1 MNEEAMNNLIQDIR
15 YGLRGLWR
23 HPGFTIVAACSLAL
37 GIGANTAIFSVVNG
51 VLLNPLP
58 YPQPDQL
65 VTIHQSKPNFEQGAM
80 PYPNFRDLQKQ
91 NQTFSAMA
99 ISRSFGFSLIGA
111 GEPERVDAR
120 LVSADYFSV
129 LGLKPLL
136 GRTFMPGEDES
147 GAGPVALISE
157 DLWRRKFGFAQDI
170 LQKGITLDEKSYAVI
185 GVIPASFTL
194 VRGVDVYV
202 PIGQWNSGAL
212 KNRGVALGLHGI
224 GRLKP
229 GVTIEQARSDLNRVM
244 GDLAIAYPETNRG
257 NGATIIP
264 LKERV
269 VGNIRP
275 ILLMLFGAVGFVLLI
290 GCVNVSNLMLAR
302 STSRSREFAI
312 RSALGAGRRRLLRQS
327 LTESTLLGLGGGVLG
342 LIVAGWGTK
351 LALSALPTTL
361 PRAEEVGLDSRVLL
375 FTFVISLLTGILSGL
390 APALKMSQGR
400 VTETLKEGGRGTSSG
415 RVRAQGIFVA
425 VEMAL
430 ALVLLIGAGLMI
442 RSLSALWKVDPGFR
456 PDNVLTFGLNLPPAM
471 ANTSPEAVRSALRDL
486 SDKLNHA
493 PGVTSASFSSGASP
507 LQSED
512 DLFFWLDGQPR
523 PASHSEMN
531 MALVYGVEP
540 GYLAAMGIRLK
551 QGRFFTEQDDERSL
565 PVAVIDEAFAHKYFG
580 DQDPVGKRVYTEG
593 TPPQPWQIVGVVGH
607 VKQWSLNSDDTDGLQ
622 AQLYLPFRA
631 LPDNNLPTG
640 AGVVVRSSGRDESGP
655 ELLNGIRRVVENQ
668 SKQNV
673 ISDPQ
678 TMNQVIADSLSQQ
691 RFSMILLG
699 AFAAVALLL
708 ASLGIYG
715 VISYLVGQ
723 RTHELGIR
731 LALGAQRQDVLRL
744 VLNHGMKMA
753 LGGVA
758 LGLVVAL
765 GLTRLIS
772 KMLYGVS
779 ATDPAT
785 FVVITL
791 LLVLVALLACFVPAW
806 RATQV
811 DPLVALRNE

>member
-1 MNEEAMNNLIQDIR
+1 MNNLIQDIR

-58 YPQPDQL
+58 YPQPEQL

-80 PYPNFRDLQKQ
+80 PYPNFRDVQKQ

-99 ISRSFGFSLIGA
+99 ISRSSGFSLMGA

-136 GRTFMPGEDES
+136 GRTFMAGEDES

-157 DLWRRKFGFAQDI
+157 DLWRRKFGSAGDV
-170 LQKGITLDEKSYAVI
+170 LQKAITLDDKSYAVV
-185 GVIPASFTL
+185 GVIPATFTL

-212 KNRGVALGLHGI
+212 KSRSAALGLHGI

-229 GVTIEQARSDLNRVM
+229 GVSIEQARSDLNRVM
-244 GDLAIAYPETNRG
+244 AGLAVAYPETNRG

-264 LKERV
+264 LKEQV

-290 GCVNVSNLMLAR
+290 ACVNVSNLMLAR
-302 STSRSREFAI
+302 STGRSREFAI

-327 LTESTLLGLGGGVLG
+327 LTESTLLGLAGGALG

-351 LALSALPTTL
+351 LALAALPTTL
-361 PRAEEVGLDSRVLL
+361 PRAEEVGLDRRVLL
-375 FTFVISLLTGILSGL
+375 FTFVISLLTGIVAGL
-390 APALKMSQGR
+390 VPALKISRNQI
-400 VTETLKEGGRGTSSG
+400 TETLKEGARGTSGG
-415 RVRAQGIFVA
+415 RVRAQGVFVA

-442 RSLSALWKVDPGFR
+442 RSLAALWNVDPGFR
-456 PDNVLTFGLNLPPAM
+456 ADNVLTFGLTLPPAM
-471 ANTSPEAVRSALRDL
+471 ANASPEAVRAALRDL
-486 SDKLNHA
+486 SDKINTA
-493 PGVTSASFSSGASP
+493 PGVNSASLTTGASP
-507 LQSED
+507 LQNED
-512 DLFFWLDGQPR
+512 DLFFWLDGQPK
-523 PASHSEMN
+523 PASSSEMN

-540 GYLAAMGIRLK
+540 GYLTAMGIQLK
-551 QGRFFTEQDDERSL
+551 QGRFFTAQDDERSVA
-565 PVAVIDEAFAHKYFG
+565 VAVIDEAFAQKYFG
-580 DQDPVGKRVYTEG
+580 ANDPVGRRVYTG
-593 TPPQPWQIVGVVGH
+593 DDQPWQIVGVVRH
-607 VKQWSLNSDDTDGLQ
+607 VKQWSLNSDETDGLQ
-622 AQLYLPFRA
+622 AQLYLPLRA
-631 LPDNNLPTG
+631 LPDNSLPSS
-640 AGVVVRSSGRDESGP
+640 AGVVVRSTGGTGP
-655 ELLNGIRRVVENQ
+655 ELLNGIRQVVANQ
-668 SKQNV
+668 NKQNV
-673 ISDPQ
+673 ISDAQ
-678 TMNQVIADSLSQQ
+678 TMNHVIAESLAQQ

-744 VLNHGMKMA
+744 VLGHGMKMA
-753 LGGVA
+753 LAGVA
-758 LGLVVAL
+758 LGLVVSL

-785 FVVITL
+785 FAVITM
-791 LLVLVALLACFVPAW
+791 LLVLVALLACFIPAW

>member
-1 MNEEAMNNLIQDIR
+1 MNNLIQDIR

-23 HPGFTIVAACSLAL
+23 HPGFTVVAVCSLAL

-58 YPQPDQL
+58 YPQPEQL

-80 PYPNFRDLQKQ
+80 PYPNFRDVQKQ
-91 NQTFSAMA
+91 NQTLAAMA
-99 ISRSFGFSLIGA
+99 ISRSMGFSLIGA

-136 GRTFMPGEDES
+136 GRTFVPGEDES

-157 DLWRRKFGFAQDI
+157 DLWRRKFGSAGDV
-170 LQKGITLDEKSYAVI
+170 LQKGITLDEKSYAVV
-185 GVIPASFTL
+185 GVIPATFTL

-212 KNRGVALGLHGI
+212 KSRSAALGLHGI

-244 GDLAIAYPETNRG
+244 ADLAVAYPESNRG
-257 NGATIIP
+257 NGATVIP
-264 LKERV
+264 LKEQV

-290 GCVNVSNLMLAR
+290 SCVNVSNLMLAR
-302 STSRSREFAI
+302 STGRSREFAI

-327 LTESTLLGLGGGVLG
+327 LTESTLLGLAGGALG

-351 LALSALPTTL
+351 LALAALPTTL
-361 PRAEEVGLDSRVLL
+361 PRAEEVGLDRRVLL
-375 FTFVISLLTGILSGL
+375 FTFVISLLTGILAGL
-390 APALKMSQGR
+390 LPAFKISRNQI
-400 VTETLKEGGRGTSSG
+400 TESLKEGGRGTTGG
-415 RVRAQGIFVA
+415 RVRAQGVFVA

-442 RSLSALWKVDPGFR
+442 RSLTTLWKVDPGFR
-456 PDNVLTFGLNLPPAM
+456 ADNVLTFGLTLPPAM
-471 ANTSPEAVRSALRDL
+471 ANASPEAVRAALRDL
-486 SDKLNHA
+486 SDKINTA
-493 PGVTSASFSSGASP
+493 PGVASASLTTGASP

-512 DLFFWLDGQPR
+512 DLFFWLAGQPK
-523 PASHSEMN
+523 PASSSEMN

-540 GYLAAMGIRLK
+540 GYLTAMGIQLK
-551 QGRFFTEQDDERSL
+551 QGRFFTAQDDERSV

-580 DQDPVGKRVYTEG
+580 ANDPIGKGIYTG
-593 TPPQPWQIVGVVGH
+593 DDQPWQIVGVVRH
-607 VKQWSLNSDDTDGLQ
+607 VKQWSLNSDETDGLQ
-622 AQLYLPFRA
+622 AQLYLPLRA
-631 LPDNNLPTG
+631 LSDNNLPSS
-640 AGVVVRSSGRDESGP
+640 AGVVVRSTGGTGP
-655 ELLNGIRRVVENQ
+655 ELLNGIRQVVANQ

-678 TMNQVIADSLSQQ
+678 TMNHVIAESLAQQ

-731 LALGAQRQDVLRL
+731 LALGAQRRDVLQL
-744 VLNHGMKMA
+744 VLSHGMKMA

-758 LGLVVAL
+758 LGLVVSL

-791 LLVLVALLACFVPAW
+791 LLVTIALVACLIPAW

>member
-1 MNEEAMNNLIQDIR
+1 MNNLIQDIR

-37 GIGANTAIFSVVNG
+37 GIGANTAIFSLVNG

-58 YPQPDQL
+58 YPQPEQL
-65 VTIHQSKPNFEQGAM
+65 VTLHQSKPNFEQGAM
-80 PYPNFRDLQKQ
+80 PYPNFRDVQKQ

-99 ISRSFGFSLIGA
+99 ISRSFGFSLMGA

-136 GRTFMPGEDES
+136 GRTFMSGEDES
-147 GAGPVALISE
+147 GAGPVVLISE
-157 DLWRRKFGFAQDI
+157 DLWRRKFGSAGDV
-170 LQKGITLDEKSYAVI
+170 LQKAITLDDKSYAVV
-185 GVIPASFTL
+185 GVIPATFTL
-194 VRGVDVYV
+194 LRGVDVYV

-212 KNRGVALGLHGI
+212 KSRSAALGLHGI

-244 GDLAIAYPETNRG
+244 ADLAVAYPETNRG
-257 NGATIIP
+257 NGATVIP
-264 LKERV
+264 LKEQV

-290 GCVNVSNLMLAR
+290 ACVNVSNLMLAR
-302 STSRSREFAI
+302 STGRSREFAI

-327 LTESTLLGLGGGVLG
+327 LTESTLLGLAGGALG

-351 LALSALPTTL
+351 LALAALPTTL
-361 PRAEEVGLDSRVLL
+361 PRAEEVGLDRRVLL
-375 FTFVISLLTGILSGL
+375 FTFVVSVLTGILAGL
-390 APALKMSQGR
+390 VPALKISRNQI
-400 VTETLKEGGRGTSSG
+400 TETLKEGARGTSGG

-442 RSLSALWKVDPGFR
+442 RSLTALWKVDPGFR
-456 PDNVLTFGLNLPPAM
+456 ADNVLTFGLTLPPAL
-471 ANTSPEAVRSALRDL
+471 ANASPEAVRAALRDL
-486 SDKLNHA
+486 SDQINTA
-493 PGVTSASFSSGASP
+493 PGVDSASLTTGASP

-512 DLFFWLDGQPR
+512 DLFFWLDGQPK
-523 PASHSEMN
+523 PASSSEMN

-540 GYLAAMGIRLK
+540 GYLMAMGIQLK
-551 QGRFFTEQDDERSL
+551 QGRFFTAQDDERSVA
-565 PVAVIDEAFAHKYFG
+565 VAVIDEAFAHKYFG
-580 DQDPVGKRVYTEG
+580 ANDPVGKRIYTG
-593 TPPQPWQIVGVVGH
+593 DDQPWQIVGVVRH
-607 VKQWSLNSDDTDGLQ
+607 VKQWSLNSDETDGLQ
-622 AQLYLPFRA
+622 AQLYLPLRA
-631 LPDNNLPTG
+631 LPDNNLPTS
-640 AGVVVRSSGRDESGP
+640 AGVVVRSTGGTGP
-655 ELLNGIRRVVENQ
+655 ELLNGIRQVVANQ

-678 TMNQVIADSLSQQ
+678 TMNHVIAESLAQQ

-744 VLNHGMKMA
+744 VLSHGMKMA

-758 LGLVVAL
+758 LGLVVSL

-785 FVVITL
+785 FAVITM
-791 LLVLVALLACFVPAW
+791 LLVLVALLACFIPAW

>member
-1 MNEEAMNNLIQDIR
+1 MNNLIQDIR

-23 HPGFTIVAACSLAL
+23 HPGFTIVAVCSLAL

-58 YPQPDQL
+58 YPQPEQL
-65 VTIHQSKPNFEQGAM
+65 VTIHQSKPNFEMGAM
-80 PYPNFRDLQKQ
+80 PYPNFRDVQKQ

-99 ISRSFGFSLIGA
+99 ISRSFGFSLMGA

-136 GRTFMPGEDES
+136 GRTFMSGEDES

-157 DLWRRKFGFAQDI
+157 DLWRRKFGSREDI
-170 LQKGITLDEKSYAVI
+170 VQKGITLDDKSYAVV

-194 VRGVDVYV
+194 TRGVDVYV
-202 PIGQWNSGAL
+202 PIGQWGSGAL
-212 KNRGVALGLHGI
+212 KSRSAALGLHGI

-244 GDLAIAYPETNRG
+244 ADLAVAYPETNRG
-257 NGATIIP
+257 NGATVIA
-264 LKERV
+264 LKEQV

-302 STSRSREFAI
+302 STGRSREFAI

-327 LTESTLLGLGGGVLG
+327 LTESTLLGLAGGALG

-351 LALSALPTTL
+351 LALAALPTTL
-361 PRAEEVGLDSRVLL
+361 PRAEEVGLDRRVLL
-375 FTFVISLLTGILSGL
+375 FTFLISLLTGVLAGL
-390 APALKMSQGR
+390 VPALKISRNQI
-400 VTETLKEGGRGTSSG
+400 TETLKEGARGTSGG

-442 RSLSALWKVDPGFR
+442 RSLTALWKVDPGFR
-456 PDNVLTFGLNLPPAM
+456 ADNVLTFGLTLPPAM
-471 ANTSPEAVRSALRDL
+471 ANASPAAVRAALRDL
-486 SDKLNHA
+486 SDKINTA
-493 PGVTSASFSSGASP
+493 PGVASASLTTGASP

-512 DLFFWLDGQPR
+512 DLFFWLDGQPK
-523 PASHSEMN
+523 PASSSEMN

-540 GYLAAMGIRLK
+540 GYLTAMGIQLR
-551 QGRFFTEQDDERSL
+551 QGRFFTVQDDERSV

-580 DQDPVGKRVYTEG
+580 ANDPIGKRIYTG
-593 TPPQPWQIVGVVGH
+593 DDQPWQIVGVVRH
-607 VKQWSLNSDDTDGLQ
+607 VKQWSLNSDETDGLQ
-622 AQLYLPFRA
+622 AQLYLPLRA
-631 LPDNNLPTG
+631 LPDNTLPTS
-640 AGVVVRSSGRDESGP
+640 AGVVVRSTGGTGP
-655 ELLNGIRRVVENQ
+655 ELLNGVRQVVANQ

-678 TMNQVIADSLSQQ
+678 TMNYGIAESLAQQ

-744 VLNHGMKMA
+744 VLSHGMKMA
-753 LGGVA
+753 LAGVA
-758 LGLVVAL
+758 LGLVVSLA
-765 GLTRLIS
+765 LTRLIS

-791 LLVLVALLACFVPAW
+791 LLMTVALVACFVPAW

>member
-1 MNEEAMNNLIQDIR
+1 MNNLIQDIR

-23 HPGFTIVAACSLAL
+23 HPGFTIIAACSLAL
-37 GIGANTAIFSVVNG
+37 GIGANTAVFSVVNG

-58 YPQPDQL
+58 YPQPEQL
-65 VTIHQSKPNFEQGAM
+65 VTLHQSKPNFEQGAM
-80 PYPNFRDLQKQ
+80 PYPNFRDVQKQ

-99 ISRSFGFSLIGA
+99 ISRSFGFSLMGA

-157 DLWRRKFGFAQDI
+157 DLWRRKFGSAGDV
-170 LQKGITLDEKSYAVI
+170 LQKAVTLDDKSYAVV
-185 GVIPASFTL
+185 GVIPATFTL

-212 KNRGVALGLHGI
+212 KSRSAALGLHGI

-244 GDLAIAYPETNRG
+244 ADLAIAYPEANRG

-264 LKERV
+264 LKEQV

-275 ILLMLFGAVGFVLLI
+275 ILLMLFGAVAFVLLI
-290 GCVNVSNLMLAR
+290 ACVNVSNLMLAR
-302 STSRSREFAI
+302 STGRSREFAI
-312 RSALGAGRRRLLRQS
+312 RSALGAGRGRLLRQS
-327 LTESTLLGLGGGVLG
+327 LTESTLLGLAGGALG

-351 LALSALPTTL
+351 LALAALPTTL
-361 PRAEEVGLDSRVLL
+361 PRAEEVGLDRRVLL
-375 FTFVISLLTGILSGL
+375 FTFVISLLTGILAGL
-390 APALKMSQGR
+390 VPALRISRNQ
-400 VTETLKEGGRGTSSG
+400 VTDTLKEGARGTSGG

-425 VEMAL
+425 VEVAL

-442 RSLSALWKVDPGFR
+442 RSLAALWKVDPGFCA
-456 PDNVLTFGLNLPPAM
+456 DNVMTFGLTLPPAT
-471 ANTSPEAVRSALRDL
+471 ANASPEAVRAALRDL
-486 SDKLNHA
+486 SDKITTA
-493 PGVTSASFSSGASP
+493 PGVESASLTTGASP

-512 DLFFWLDGQPR
+512 DLFFWLDGQPK
-523 PASHSEMN
+523 PASSSEMN

-540 GYLAAMGIRLK
+540 GYLPAMGIQLK
-551 QGRFFTEQDDERSL
+551 QGRFFTAQDDERSV

-580 DQDPVGKRVYTEG
+580 ANDSIGKRIYTG
-593 TPPQPWQIVGVVGH
+593 DDQPWQIVGVVRH
-607 VKQWSLNSDDTDGLQ
+607 VKQWSLNSDETDGLQ

-631 LPDNNLPTG
+631 LPDNSLPTS
-640 AGVVVRSSGRDESGP
+640 AGVVVRSAGGTGP
-655 ELLNGIRRVVENQ
+655 ELLNGIRQVVANQ

-678 TMNQVIADSLSQQ
+678 TMNHVIAESLAQQ

-731 LALGAQRQDVLRL
+731 LALGAQRRDVLRL
-744 VLNHGMKMA
+744 VLSHGMKMA
-753 LGGVA
+753 LAGVA
-758 LGLVVAL
+758 LGLVVSL

-772 KMLYGVS
+772 KLLYGVS

-785 FVVITL
+785 FVVITVML
-791 LLVLVALLACFVPAW
+791 MTVALLACFIPAW

-811 DPLVALRNE
+811 DPLVALRND

>member
-1 MNEEAMNNLIQDIR
+1 MNNLIQDIR

-58 YPQPDQL
+58 YPQPEQL

-80 PYPNFRDLQKQ
+80 PYPNFRDVQKQ
-91 NQTFSAMA
+91 NQTLSTMA
-99 ISRSFGFSLIGA
+99 ISRSYGFSLMGA

-157 DLWRRKFGFAQDI
+157 DLWRRKFGSAGDV
-170 LQKGITLDEKSYAVI
+170 LQKAITLDDKSYAVV
-185 GVIPASFTL
+185 GVIPATFTL

-212 KNRGVALGLHGI
+212 KSRSAALGLHGI

-229 GVTIEQARSDLNRVM
+229 GVTIEQARSDLNRAM
-244 GDLAIAYPETNRG
+244 ADLAVAYPETNRG

-264 LKERV
+264 LKQQV

-275 ILLMLFGAVGFVLLI
+275 VLLMLFGAVGFVLLI
-290 GCVNVSNLMLAR
+290 ACVNVSNLMLAR
-302 STSRSREFAI
+302 STGRSREFAI

-327 LTESTLLGLGGGVLG
+327 LTESTLLGLAGGALG

-351 LALSALPTTL
+351 LALAALPTTL
-361 PRAEEVGLDSRVLL
+361 PRAEEVGLDRRVLL
-375 FTFVISLLTGILSGL
+375 FTFVVSLLAGILAGL
-390 APALKMSQGR
+390 VPALKISRNQI
-400 VTETLKEGGRGTSSG
+400 TETLKEGARGTSGG

-442 RSLSALWKVDPGFR
+442 RSLTALWKVDPGFR
-456 PDNVLTFGLNLPPAM
+456 ADNVLTFGLTLPPAM
-471 ANTSPEAVRSALRDL
+471 ANASPEAVRAALRDL
-486 SDKLNHA
+486 SEKINTA
-493 PGVTSASFSSGASP
+493 PGVDSASLTTGASP

-512 DLFFWLDGQPR
+512 DLFFWLDGQPK
-523 PASHSEMN
+523 PASSSEMN

-540 GYLAAMGIRLK
+540 GYLPAMGIQLK
-551 QGRFFTEQDDERSL
+551 QGRFFTAQDDERSV

-580 DQDPVGKRVYTEG
+580 ANDPVGKGIYTG
-593 TPPQPWQIVGVVGH
+593 TDQPWQIVGVVRH
-607 VKQWSLNSDDTDGLQ
+607 VKQWSLNSDETDGLQ
-622 AQLYLPFRA
+622 AQLYLPLRA
-631 LPDNNLPTG
+631 LPDNSLPTS
-640 AGVVVRSSGRDESGP
+640 AGVVVRSKGGTGP
-655 ELLNGIRRVVENQ
+655 ELLNGIRQVVANQ

-678 TMNQVIADSLSQQ
+678 TMNHVIAESLAQQ

-744 VLNHGMKMA
+744 VLSHGIKMA

-765 GLTRLIS
+765 GLTRLIA

-791 LLVLVALLACFVPAW
+791 LLVMVALFACFIPAW